1 MSETLRGLYLLQPT
15 LFLAGAAMLLLVVGA
30 FSNGRRD
37 LRLPAL
43 LSLLV
48 AFLLQVL
55 SAEFTVPVLGF
66 DGLIVRDG
74 LSDYGAGLLLLGLF
88 VSLLLADPW
97 FRREGILRFEWY
109 PLVLLSGVGM
119 LLLVSAHN
127 FMTLYIGLE
136 LQSLALYV
144 LATFHIRDLSSGE
157 SGVKYFILG
166 SLASGILLFGISLVY
181 GFSGTLDFTVL
192 AESLR
197 SANATDG
204 YTQTSGLIVGLT
216 LVVIGLGFK
225 LSAVPFHMWTPD
237 VYEGAPT
244 PVTALFAIVPKVA
257 AVIILARLMLGEGAI
272 VASLGVDKVLWA
284 LSFLSMI
291 WGALAALGQTR
302 IKRLLAYSAIGNAGY
317 ALMGV
322 VAGTEDGLA
331 ALLVYMTIY
340 LVTTAGVFAIVLS
353 LRSDGQAVERL
364 DDLKGFAQHHPMVAV
379 LLGIF
384 LFSLA
389 GIPPLAGF
397 FGKFYVFRAALESGE
412 VILAITGALT
422 SVVAAFYYL
431 RLIRLMCFDSGSVPQ
446 ERPLPAEYAAV
457 MAVSG
462 VLVLLFLLVPAAPV
476 AFAQS
481 AAASLFP

>member
-15 LFLAGAAMLLLVVGA
+15 LFIAGAAMLLLVVGA
-30 FSNGRRD
+30 FSNGKRD

-43 LSLLV
+43 MTLLV
-48 AFLLQVL
+48 AFLLQIL
-55 SAEFTVPVLGF
+55 SAEFSTPVTGF
-66 DGLIVRDG
+66 GGLIIRDG
-74 LSDYGAGLLLLGLF
+74 LSDYGAALLLVGLF

-144 LATFHIRDLSSGE
+144 LATFHIRDLSSAE

-181 GFSGTLDFTVL
+181 GFSGTLDFSVL
-192 AESLR
+192 AHAIEGQEQ
-197 SANATDG
+197 SAV
-204 YTQTSGLIVGLT
+204 SGLIVGLT

-272 VASLGVDKVLWA
+272 ISALGVDRVLWA
-284 LSFLSMI
+284 LSFLSML
-291 WGALAALGQTR
+291 WGALAALGQTH

-317 ALMGV
+317 ALMGI

-331 ALLVYMTIY
+331 AMLVYMTIY
-340 LVTTAGVFAIVLS
+340 LVTTAGVFAVVLS
-353 LRSDGQAVERL
+353 LRSDGQAIERL
-364 DDLKGFAQHHPMVAV
+364 EDLKGFAQHHPLVAV

-446 ERPLPAEYAAV
+446 ERPIPAEYAGI

-462 VLVLLFLLVPAAPV
+462 VLVLLFLLAPSAPV

-481 AAASLFP
+481 AATSLFP

>member
-15 LFLAGAAMLLLVVGA
+15 LFIAGAAMLLLVVGA
-30 FSNGRRD
+30 FSNGKRD

-43 LSLLV
+43 MTLLV
-48 AFLLQVL
+48 AFLLQIL
-55 SAEFTVPVLGF
+55 SAEFSTPVTGF
-66 DGLIVRDG
+66 GGLIIRDG
-74 LSDYGAGLLLLGLF
+74 LSDYGAALLLVGLF

-144 LATFHIRDLSSGE
+144 LATFHIRDLSSAE

-181 GFSGTLDFTVL
+181 GFSGTLDLSVL
-192 AESLR
+192 AHAIEGQEQ
-197 SANATDG
+197 SAV
-204 YTQTSGLIVGLT
+204 SGLIVGLT

-272 VASLGVDKVLWA
+272 ISALGVDRVLWA
-284 LSFLSMI
+284 LSFLSML
-291 WGALAALGQTR
+291 WGALAALGQTH

-317 ALMGV
+317 ALMGI

-331 ALLVYMTIY
+331 AMLVYMTIY
-340 LVTTAGVFAIVLS
+340 LVTTAGVFAVVLS
-353 LRSDGQAVERL
+353 LRSDGQAIERL
-364 DDLKGFAQHHPMVAV
+364 EDLKGFAQHHPLVAV

-446 ERPLPAEYAAV
+446 ERPIPAEYAGI

-462 VLVLLFLLVPAAPV
+462 VLVLLFLLAPSAPV